1 MSESYD
7 PRAIEPKWQRIWEEN
22 RLYQV
27 DLDTAQRPFY
37 NLMEFPYP
45 SGEGLH
51 VGHFYT
57 YSGADTYGRFQ
68 RMRGYDV
75 FQPMGWDAFGIQ
87 AENYALQ
94 IGENPARVIPRNV
107 RRFRE
112 EQMKCMGAAF
122 DWSRELNTS
131 DPDYYR
137 WTQWIFIQLYK
148 GGLAYRA
155 KAPVNWCP
163 RCLTTLANEQ
173 VIAGLCERCDTPVE
187 QRELTQWFLR
197 ITAYADR
204 LLDYASVDFSETTRR
219 LQRHW
224 IGRKEGAEIMFAVQ
238 GFGAAQP
245 DETISVFTTRPDTL
259 FGATFL
265 VLAPEHPALMRVARG
280 ERRGAVEAYIEQV
293 KHRSEMER
301 LAGDRDKSGVSTG
314 AYALNPVDERPLP
327 IYVADYVLTG
337 FGTGAIFGT
346 PAHDQ
351 RDWEFAQAHNLPIIP
366 VVRPPTA
373 EYPIP
378 NTQYP
383 IAHDGAY
390 EGDGVLIHS
399 GPYDGLT
406 VEEAKRVIVADL
418 EARGLARPAVSYR
431 LRDWLISRQ
440 RYWGPPIPIIY
451 CDACGEQPV
460 PEEDLPVLLPETE
473 HYRPLG
479 TGQSPLASIS
489 EFVNAA
495 CPRCG
500 GPARRETDV
509 SDTFLDSAWYY
520 LRYTST
526 EFAERPWEAKRVKRW
541 LPVTMYVGGIEHSTM
556 HHLYARFIWKALYDL
571 GHIPQEQGD
580 EPFARLR
587 LHGLIIKD
595 GAKMSKSRG
604 NVVNPD
610 EYVAQWGAD
619 VLRTYMLFMG
629 PYEEGGD
636 FRDAGIVGVQRFF
649 HRLWEQVGKWAS
661 GQVDESASGQA
672 GKSASAESR
681 HGQQARRIL
690 HRTVKRVTEDIE
702 SLSFNTAIAA
712 LMEALNGLRRLP
724 LKAAMEQEAARTM
737 VLLLAPFA
745 PHLAEELWERLGE
758 PYSVHGQPLPEWD
771 AAWVAEETITLAV
784 QVNGKVR
791 DRMQAPASIDD
802 EAARALALSS
812 EAVQRHL
819 DGRSPRRVIV
829 VPGKLVNVVV

>member
-7 PRAIEPKWQRIWEEN
+7 PHVIEPKWQRIWEET
-22 RLYQV
+22 RLYQL
-27 DLDTAQRPFY
+27 DLDAAERPFY

-107 RRFRE
+107 HRFRE
-112 EQMKCMGAAF
+112 EQMKRMGAAF
-122 DWSRELNTS
+122 DWSREVNTS

-204 LLDYASVDFSETTRR
+204 LLDYSKVDFSETTRR

-224 IGRKEGAEIMFAVQ
+224 IGRKEGAEVAFAVQ
-238 GFGAAQP
+238 GFGATQP
-245 DETISVFTTRPDTL
+245 DETITVFTTRADTL

-265 VLAPEHPALMRVARG
+265 VLAPEHPAVMQVARG
-280 ERRGAVEAYIEQV
+280 EGRGAVQAYIEQV
-293 KHRSEMER
+293 KRRSDMER
-301 LAGDRDKSGVSTG
+301 LAGDRDKSGVFTG
-314 AYALNPVDERPLP
+314 AYALNPVDGRPLP
-327 IYVADYVLTG
+327 IYVADYVLMG

-351 RDWEFAQAHNLPIIP
+351 RDWEFAQAHDLPIIP
-366 VVRPPTA
+366 VIRSSNTEYPIPNA
-373 EYPIP
+373 EHPIP

-383 IAHDGAY
+383 IAHEGAY
-390 EGDGVLIHS
+390 EGDGVLINS
-399 GPYDGLT
+399 GPYDGLS

-418 EARGLARPAVSYR
+418 EARGLAQPAVSYR

-451 CDACGEQPV
+451 CDACGEQLV
-460 PEEDLPVLLPETE
+460 PEDDLPVPLPQTE

-479 TGQSPLASIS
+479 TGQSPLASVP

-520 LRYTST
+520 LRYVSS
-526 EFAERPWEAKRVKRW
+526 EFADRPWEAERVTKW

-556 HHLYARFIWKALYDL
+556 HHLYARFLWKALCDL

-636 FRDAGIVGVQRFF
+636 FRDAGIVGVRRFF
-649 HRLWEQVGKWAS
+649 NRLWEQVGRW
-661 GQVDESASGQA
+661 ASGQA

-702 SLSFNTAIAA
+702 SLGFNTAIAA
-712 LMEALNGLRRLP
+712 LMEALNELRGLSLEKPVR
-724 LKAAMEQEAARTM
+724 QEAARTM
-737 VLLLAPFA
+737 ALLIAPFA

-758 PYSVHGQPLPEWD
+758 PYSVHEQPWPEWD
-771 AAWVAEETITLAV
+771 EAWVAEETITLVV

-802 EAARALALSS
+802 EAAQALALSS

-819 DGRSPRRVIV
+819 DGRPPRQVIV